1 MAICRIIET
10 GVTPEQ
16 YIQLVTQLGVG
27 ESNPPP
33 GGTMHIAAEG
43 DDGKMRIIDVWD
55 SRAQADEWGEKVM
68 AVRKT
73 RDRQRWAI
81 TDHVL
86 RGSPGRQR
94 LALSAGTLP

>member
-33 GGTMHIAAEG
+33 GGTIHIAAKG

-68 AVRKT
+68 AVRKELGIGS
-73 RDRQRWAI
+73 DGPSPI
-81 TDHVL
+81 TYFEVHRVI
-86 RGSPGRQR
+86 
-94 LALSAGTLP
+94 SA